1 MREDALARLRALIL
15 LVAFGIG
22 LAGQAVAFAPMAM
35 AQDHGQSMST
45 SMRGMDG
52 CPDCA
57 GGNSSDNP
65 SESLALASCAPAF
78 CSISFSPAIVPQGPA
93 VVPTHDGAFIP
104 TTSERVRG
112 ISIRPDLGPP
122 RPSHDA

>member
-1 MREDALARLRALIL
+1 MRGDTLARLRALIL

-22 LAGQAVAFAPMAM
+22 LAGQAMAFAPMAM
-35 AQDHGQSMST
+35 AQDDGQSMST
-45 SMRGMDG
+45 SMGSMDG

-65 SESLALASCAPAF
+65 SKSLAPASCALAF
-78 CSISFSPAIVPQGPA
+78 CSISFSPAIAPPGPA
-93 VVPTHDGAFIP
+93 VVPTHDAAFIL
-104 TTSERVRG
+104 TASERVRG